1 MCRRTNGQ
9 PWFREEGGVCMAVVF
24 RRERDV
30 ARWVEA
36 SFASA
41 ESGGNFALT
50 LVEGSLHVPDFFQ
63 PLPGVGGP

>member
-1 MCRRTNGQ
+1 
-9 PWFREEGGVCMAVVF
+9 MAVVF